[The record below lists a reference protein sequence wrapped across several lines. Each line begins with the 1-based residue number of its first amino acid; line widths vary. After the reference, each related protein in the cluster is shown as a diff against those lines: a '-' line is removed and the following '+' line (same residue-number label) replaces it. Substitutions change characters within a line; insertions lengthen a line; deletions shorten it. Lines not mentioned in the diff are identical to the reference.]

1 MSKSKANSTLN
12 NRLGTFILI
21 LSWLVF
27 FAALVAFP
35 TLWLISGNIAFLIAG
50 VVSVLGILFNI
61 YLFSRGIVKK

>member
-1 MSKSKANSTLN
+1 VSKSKANSTLN